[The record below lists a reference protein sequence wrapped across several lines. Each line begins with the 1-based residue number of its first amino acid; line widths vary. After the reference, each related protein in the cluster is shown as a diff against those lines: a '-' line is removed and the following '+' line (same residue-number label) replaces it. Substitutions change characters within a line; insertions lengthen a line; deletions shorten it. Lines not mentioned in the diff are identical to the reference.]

1 MKTGLLI
8 TARLKSKRL
17 KRKVLEPINSIPI
30 ISYLVERMKQ
40 QFSNDQIVIITSSSN
55 QDKPLVEISK
65 KLKIRSFKGDPVD
78 VLKRMYDASKK
89 FKFKNFISCT
99 ADNPFVDPIYAKKL
113 LKQHIKQKND
123 LTIINGLPFGT
134 FSYAINQKGLKK
146 VIMTKASKNTEI
158 WGPYFKECKK
168 TKVGYYQI
176 KNQHHINDKV
186 RLTVDEKKD
195 LDLIKKILSKSKSHQ
210 PSLTEILKI
219 LKKFPKLTKINS
231 KVIQKPDPKAKF
243 NYIK

>member
-17 KRKVLEPINSIPI
+17 KRKVLEPINGIPI

-40 QFSNDQIVIITSSSN
+40 QFSNDQIIIITSSSN

-65 KLKIRSFKGDPVD
+65 KLRIRSFKGDPVD

-99 ADNPFVDPIYAKKL
+99 ADNPFVDPFYAKKL
-113 LKQHIKQKND
+113 LKYHLKKKND
-123 LTIINGLPFGT
+123 LTIIKGLPFGT
-134 FSYAINQKGLKK
+134 FCYAINQNGLRK
-146 VIMTKASKNTEI
+146 VIKSKKSKNTEI
-158 WGPYFKECKK
+158 WGPYFIENKN
-168 TKVGYYQI
+168 TKVGIYNI
-176 KNQHHINDKV
+176 KNPKHINNFA
-186 RLTVDEKKD
+186 RLTVDERED
-195 LDLIKKILSKSKSHQ
+195 LELVRKILSKSKIHQ

-219 LKKFPKLTKINS
+219 LKKFPKLLKIN
-231 KVIQKPDPKAKF
+231 KHIIQRSDPKPSFK
-243 NYIK
+243 